1 MFLAKEDYL
10 EPACPF
16 CKPGQVQRVPLGRI
30 LDKLEEYMARR
41 DYGAAERHLLYWLAE
56 AESGRDERGAFSL
69 HNELMGH
76 YRKVGNAEKALHHA
90 DMALSLLPQVGE
102 DTIAA
107 GTCYVN
113 CGTVCDAFGQYERSL
128 DLFGKA
134 RENYEKNLPATDS
147 RRGGLYNNMALV
159 LSALQRYEE
168 ANTCFARALDVMK
181 TADHGQLEQAITYL
195 NMADTAVAMVGY
207 EDACD
212 VVAEYLATAQK
223 LLDDPAL
230 PRDGYHAFV
239 CEKCAPSF
247 DYYGW
252 HDCAAELK
260 ERARTIYERS

>member
-1 MFLAKEDYL
+1 MFLAKEDYW

-16 CKPGQVQRVPLGRI
+16 CKPGDIQRVPMDRI
-30 LDKLEEYMARR
+30 LNKLEEYMARR
-41 DYGAAERHLLYWLAE
+41 DYGAVERHLLYWLAE
-56 AESGRDERGAFSL
+56 ARSGRDERGAFSL

-76 YRKVGNAEKALHHA
+76 YRKVGNGEKALLHA
-90 DMALSLLPQVGE
+90 DSALALLPAVGA
-102 DTIAA
+102 DTIGA

-128 DLFGKA
+128 ALFRKA
-134 RENYEKNLPATDS
+134 EENYEKNLPPTDT

-159 LSALQRYEE
+159 LTALQQYEE
-168 ANTCFARALDVMK
+168 ANTYFARALAVM
-181 TADHGQLEQAITYL
+181 AHAEHGELEQAITYL

-207 EDACD
+207 AYAED
-212 VVAEYLATAQK
+212 VVAEYLATAQT
-223 LLDDPAL
+223 LLNTPAL

-252 HDCAAELK
+252 FDYATELK
-260 ERARTIYERS
+260 ERARDIYERS